1 MKGKL
6 FLPVFLLLSMASVS
20 ASGADRVLLL
30 TLSGTIDPISARYVQ
45 RGLGRARGDGT
56 ALVVLALDTP
66 GGLSV
71 SMDQIIEAIVNSPV
85 PVAVFISPAGAR
97 AASAGVFIAMAAHVA
112 AMAPG
117 THLGAA
123 HPVGSGGADI
133 PGAMG
138 EKVLS
143 DAVAKLRSL
152 AAMRGRNQ
160 AWAEQAVRRSRSLTD
175 SEAVEQKV
183 VDLRAADLPSLLA
196 ALDGRKVRMGGE
208 ERVLHTAGAEVRTLP
223 MGFLDRLL
231 SVIVNPDIAYILMSI
246 GILGIIF
253 ELSAPGT
260 LGGGI
265 AGGIALLLA
274 FIGFGSL
281 PTNLGGI
288 LLIVLAVILFIVDI
302 KAPAHG
308 IWTAGGIT
316 AFVLGSILLFPPW
329 RTPTLPAAP
338 QVRVSPVTIGVMT
351 ALLTAFFVFVL
362 SKGLAAQARRVSF
375 GAETLTGSAA
385 VAVSDLAPD
394 GQVRAAGEVWSAHAE
409 EGMIGAGER
418 VEVVSRDGLR
428 LTVRRVPPAPGAA
441 ADNAPRGGKS

>member
-6 FLPVFLLLSMASVS
+6 LLPLLLLLAAGGSA

-30 TLSGTIDPISARYVQ
+30 TLAGTIDPISARYVQ
-45 RGLGRARGDGT
+45 RGLGRARADG
-56 ALVVLALDTP
+56 ASLVVLALDTP

-71 SMDQIIEAIVNSPV
+71 SMDQIVEGIVNSPV
-85 PVAVFISPAGAR
+85 PVAVFVSPAGAR

-112 AMAPG
+112 AMASG

-123 HPVGSGGADI
+123 HPVGGGGADI
-133 PGAMG
+133 AGAMG
-138 EKVLS
+138 EKVVS
-143 DAVAKLRSL
+143 DAVAKLKSL
-152 AAMRGRNQ
+152 AALRGRSQ

-175 SEAVEQKV
+175 SEAVEQRV
-183 VDLRAADLPSLLA
+183 VDLRAADLPALLA
-196 ALDGRKVRMGGE
+196 ALEGRVVRIGGG
-208 ERVLHTAGAEVRTLP
+208 ERVLHTADAEVRALP
-223 MGFLDRLL
+223 MGFLDRFL
-231 SVIVNPDIAYILMSI
+231 SVIVNPDIAYILLSI

-281 PTNLGGI
+281 PTNLGGV
-288 LLIVLAVILFIVDI
+288 LLIILAVVLFVVDI

-329 RTPTLPAAP
+329 RAPTLPAAP
-338 QVRVSPVTIGVMT
+338 QVRVSPLTIVLMT
-351 ALLTAFFVFVL
+351 TLLSGFFIFAL
-362 SKGLAAQARRVSF
+362 SKGLAAQGRRVSF
-375 GAETLTGSAA
+375 GAEMLEGILG

-394 GQVRAAGEVWSAHAE
+394 GLVRAAGEVWSAHAE

-418 VEVVSRDGLR
+418 VKVVSRDGLR
-428 LTVRRVPPAPGAA
+428 LTVRRAPPA
-441 ADNAPRGGKS
+441 